1 MAPDDH
7 WPSWKV
13 TNAYIFGKPSLHTT
27 TVPSFKFLWSIV
39 SEKSAMLKFWG
50 LFSTN
55 YCPLRPLTFARD
67 NQTEHFWKALIT
79 YHHCGKFQ
87 VSVFNSD
94 WEKCNVKVFDLFSH
108 QLWPH
113 MTSDLCKRVIKLCI
127 FGKPSWHTTIMSSF
141 KILWSI
147 VSEKFNVKVLDLYA
161 DADTNADA
169 DDGRIPT
176 QCVSTYTHLTLQVR
190 Q

>member
-1 MAPDDH
+1 
-7 WPSWKV
+7 
-13 TNAYIFGKPSLHTT
+13 
-27 TVPSFKFLWSIV
+27 
-39 SEKSAMLKFWG
+39 MLKFWG
-50 LFSTN
+50 LFSTD

-67 NQTEHFWKALIT
+67 KQTEHFWKALIT

-94 WEKCNVKVFDLFSH
+94 WEECNVWVFDLFSH

-127 FGKPSWHTTIMSSF
+127 VGKPLWHTTIMSSF

-147 VSEKFNVKVLDLYA
+147 DSEKFNARVLDLYT

-169 DDGRIPT
+169 DDGRI
-176 QCVSTYTHLTLQVR
+176 QRNASVHILTLLCKFVNNLHYICIFGR
-190 Q
+190 QREVLPATKLCTSNMQTLSTFVI